1 MVNRLESLPV
11 KEQRGSRARCVL
23 FTEGTRE
30 EVAKRLT
37 ALVAPHAIVDP
48 ARHVWAPKVLSD
60 PGKKSGTGFFV
71 WGELGSASS
80 PKAEPDA
87 EHDALLASILDK
99 AFNGN
104 CDA

>member
-1 MVNRLESLPV
+1 MTNLLENLPV
-11 KEQRGSRARCVL
+11 KERRGSRARFVL
-23 FTEGTRE
+23 FTEGTSE

-37 ALVAPHAIVDP
+37 ALVAPHAVVDP
-48 ARHVWAPKVLSD
+48 ALHIWAPKGLSD
-60 PGKKSGTGFFV
+60 PGKKNGAGLFF
-71 WGELGSASS
+71 WCELGPASS

-99 AFNGN
+99 AFKGN